1 MNKEFEK
8 QEQQLQLMIAKVG
21 MPPRY
26 PYINKIKEKHPELSE
41 ERANELRQ
49 TWNGR
54 RYHKNDIELLIW
66 VCKNFKQSL
75 I

>member
-8 QEQQLQLMIAKVG
+8 QEERLQLMIAKVG

-54 RYHKNDIELLIW
+54 RYHK
-66 VCKNFKQSL
+66 KNFKQSL